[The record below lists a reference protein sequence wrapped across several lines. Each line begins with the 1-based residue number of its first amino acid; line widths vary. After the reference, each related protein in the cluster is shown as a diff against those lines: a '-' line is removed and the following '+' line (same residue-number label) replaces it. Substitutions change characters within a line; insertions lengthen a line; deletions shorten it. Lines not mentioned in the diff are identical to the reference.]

1 MKTTTGPRALKD
13 AAARYLKIV
22 EWSDEDRCF
31 VGRCP
36 GLFLGGCHGADE
48 TEVYREL
55 CGIVE
60 DHVADLLAK
69 RERLPAATAGKS
81 YSGKFIVR
89 IDPELH
95 RKAALKASFRNESL
109 NQYVANALARA

>member
-1 MKTTTGPRALKD
+1 MKTTTAPRAVKE

-36 GLFLGGCHGADE
+36 GLFFGGCHGADE

-55 CGIVE
+55 CSIVE
-60 DHVADLLAK
+60 GHVADLLVN
-69 RERLPAATAGKS
+69 REGLPAVTAGKS
-81 YSGKFIVR
+81 YSGKFVVR

-109 NQYVANALARA
+109 NQYVAKALAGA